1 MFDHGYTN
9 YMQHAF
15 PKDNLLPI
23 SCGGKDWQGGLAITL
38 VDSLDALMLL
48 NRKQDVLDSL
58 ELVRQELR
66 FDKDIKVHVFE
77 TVIRVLGGLLSGH
90 MLLDRNP
97 GMVGPDPHAT
107 TWNDARASEEVNHTH
122 DVLGAGETSAGG
134 QHVTAPQEH
143 GDGGTA
149 ADPSAAGASS
159 GNSSSG
165 SSRQQQQQQAAEGP
179 YDGIFLHKAV
189 ELADLLLPAFDT
201 PSGLPALF
209 VHLKTGAV
217 HDNYNSTCTACAG
230 TLLLEFGMLT
240 ALTGDPI
247 YLEKAEFAAKAL
259 YDRRSRLGLVGASLN
274 VVSSQWASRES
285 TIGPGSDSYYE
296 YLLKAY
302 LMFGKSEYLEWF
314 AELYSSTMR
323 WMQIPGTFKGYSWMV
338 DVHMDNGRLARPFV
352 SSLGAF
358 WPGMQALAGQEREAV
373 ELHANFTA
381 AWRTFG
387 WLPEVFGIDLSKV
400 HPEDPG
406 YNLRPEHIESTYLLH
421 CLTQNPHYLRVASN
435 IQSTLH
441 THNRV
446 QCGYTQINH
455 VDTGEHGDLM
465 ESYFLSETAKYLY
478 LMFSDAPGL
487 IDYYVLT
494 TEGHLMPPVADPDS
508 LNLDRLRRRHR
519 RRQRHGLQP
528 EHKSGPCRGARCNI
542 EGL

>member
-107 TWNDARASEEVNHTH
+107 TWNDARARRN
-122 DVLGAGETSAGG
+122 
-134 QHVTAPQEH
+134 
-143 GDGGTA
+143 
-149 ADPSAAGASS
+149 S

-247 YLEKAEFAAKAL
+247 YLEKAEFAA
-259 YDRRSRLGLVGASLN
+259 RR
-274 VVSSQWASRES
+274 
-285 TIGPGSDSYYE
+285 
-296 YLLKAY
+296 
-302 LMFGKSEYLEWF
+302 
-314 AELYSSTMR
+314 
-323 WMQIPGTFKGYSWMV
+323 
-338 DVHMDNGRLARPFV
+338 
-352 SSLGAF
+352 
-358 WPGMQALAGQEREAV
+358 
-373 ELHANFTA
+373 
-381 AWRTFG
+381 
-387 WLPEVFGIDLSKV
+387 
-400 HPEDPG
+400 
-406 YNLRPEHIESTYLLH
+406 
-421 CLTQNPHYLRVASN
+421 C
-435 IQSTLH
+435 
-441 THNRV
+441 
-446 QCGYTQINH
+446 
-455 VDTGEHGDLM
+455 
-465 ESYFLSETAKYLY
+465 
-478 LMFSDAPGL
+478 
-487 IDYYVLT
+487 T
-494 TEGHLMPPVADPDS
+494 T
-508 LNLDRLRRRHR
+508 
-519 RRQRHGLQP
+519 
-528 EHKSGPCRGARCNI
+528 
-542 EGL
+542 